1 MYKINKKFID
11 MTVFAGQSVVIEEED
26 IGNGNGGID
35 RTEGSRPGKHII

>member
-26 IGNGNGGID
+26 IGNGNGIG
-35 RTEGSRPGKHII
+35 RMEGSRPGKHII